1 MQKELQFGNS
11 TISYLLEF
19 AERKTLGIK
28 VFPDKSVQVL
38 APDNT
43 SVAQIEKKVRSKAP
57 WILRQQD
64 FFLSFHP
71 LTPAR
76 RFVSGETHF
85 YLGKQYKLKLRESK
99 SERVKLISGKIEVFV
114 KDKEDKKRIEFLLK
128 KWYKQKAEFHF
139 EALFT
144 KLLPISQSF
153 YKGNPV
159 LKYRWMQKRW
169 GSCDKHGGIHL
180 NLELIKAP
188 KSYIEYVIIHEFC
201 HLEYLNHSAKFYNLL
216 EKYCHNWRITKDKLE
231 RFMV

>member
-43 SVAQIEKKVRSKAP
+43 TVAQIEKKVRSKAP

-99 SERVKLISGKIEVFV
+99 SEEVKLISGKIEVFV

-128 KWYKQKAEFHF
+128 KWYKQKAEIHF

-144 KLLPISQSF
+144 KLLPISKNF
-153 YKGNPV
+153 YKGTPV

-188 KSYIEYVIIHEFC
+188 KSFIEYVIIHEFC
-201 HLEYLNHSAKFYNLL
+201 HLEYLNHSTKFYNLL
-216 EKYCHNWRITKDKLE
+216 EKYSPNWRVTKDKLE

>member
-43 SVAQIEKKVRSKAP
+43 SEAQIEKKVRSKAP

-99 SERVKLISGKIEVFV
+99 SEEVKLISGKIEVFV

-139 EALFT
+139 EALFI
-144 KLLPISQSF
+144 KLLPISQNF

-201 HLEYLNHSAKFYNLL
+201 HLEYLNHSTKFYNLL
-216 EKYCHNWRITKDKLE
+216 EKYCPNWRITKDKLE